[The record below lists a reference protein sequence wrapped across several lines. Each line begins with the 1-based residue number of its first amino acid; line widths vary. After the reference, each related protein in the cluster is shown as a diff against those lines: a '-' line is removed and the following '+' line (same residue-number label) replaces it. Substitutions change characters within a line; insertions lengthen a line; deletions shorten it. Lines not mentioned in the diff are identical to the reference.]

1 MLTHIIKFYIK
12 FCKSILKMYFCDQ
25 FLIKYM
31 NHYEAVFILNPVLS
45 DDQVKETVKKFEDYL
60 SKKGAEIISTEHW
73 GLKKLAY
80 SIQNKQSGF
89 YNLID
94 FKAPPTLIDS
104 FEVELRRDE
113 RIMRYLNVKLD
124 KFADAW
130 SVKRRERNTKKA

>member
-1 MLTHIIKFYIK
+1 
-12 FCKSILKMYFCDQ
+12 MYFCDQ

-45 DDQVKETVKKFEDYL
+45 EDQVKETVKKFEDFL
-60 SKKGAEIISTEHW
+60 ISEGSEIISVEHW

-80 SIQNKQSGF
+80 PIQNKKSGF

-94 FKAPPTLIDS
+94 FKAANTTVES
-104 FEVELRRDE
+104 FETELKRDE

-124 KFADAW
+124 KYADAW
-130 SVKRRERNTKKA
+130 SIKRRERNTKKA

>member
-1 MLTHIIKFYIK
+1 
-12 FCKSILKMYFCDQ
+12 MYFCDQ

-45 DDQVKETVKKFEDYL
+45 EDQVKETVKKFEDFL
-60 SKKGAEIISTEHW
+60 ISEGSEIISVEHW

-80 SIQNKQSGF
+80 PIQNKQSGF

-94 FKAPPTLIDS
+94 FKAANTTVES
-104 FEVELRRDE
+104 FETELKRDE

-124 KFADAW
+124 KYADAW
-130 SVKRRERNTKKA
+130 SIKRRERNTKKV

>member
-1 MLTHIIKFYIK
+1 
-12 FCKSILKMYFCDQ
+12 MYFCDQ

-45 DDQVKETVKKFEDYL
+45 EDQVKETVKKFEDFL
-60 SKKGAEIISTEHW
+60 ISEGSEIISVEHW

-80 SIQNKQSGF
+80 PIQNKKSGF

-94 FKAPPTLIDS
+94 FKAANTTVQS
-104 FEVELRRDE
+104 FETELKRDE
-113 RIMRYLNVKLD
+113 RIMRYLNIKLD
-124 KFADAW
+124 KYADAW

>member
-1 MLTHIIKFYIK
+1 
-12 FCKSILKMYFCDQ
+12 MYFCDQ

-45 DDQVKETVKKFEDYL
+45 EDQVKETVKKFEDFL
-60 SKKGAEIISTEHW
+60 ISEGSEIISVEHW

-94 FKAPPTLIDS
+94 FKAANTTVES
-104 FEVELRRDE
+104 FETELKRDE

-124 KFADAW
+124 KYADAW
-130 SVKRRERNTKKA
+130 SIKRRERNTKKA

>member
-1 MLTHIIKFYIK
+1 
-12 FCKSILKMYFCDQ
+12 
-25 FLIKYM
+25 M

-60 SKKGAEIISTEHW
+60 SKKGSEIISTEHW

-80 SIQNKQSGF
+80 PIQNKQSGF

-94 FKAPPTLIDS
+94 FKAPPTIINS
-104 FEVELRRDE
+104 FEIVLRRDE

-124 KFADAW
+124 KYADAW